1 MFRKKPSDPH
11 PLLTYILQQ
20 QTVLPFPSAD
30 QEAILQIKNSN
41 KNTSEQIPNVLRN
54 YRTGWPLIR
63 LSHLS
68 PVENEKNYYE
78 IPLQKRNDF
87 FYVAAFSLA
96 ELIAHIPGKVTIL
109 NNDGEM
115 VPDVNVFT
123 IANIQHF
130 SRNYTVSHD
139 ELKIGIAQKS
149 ASENTPN
156 KTIDLKGQ
164 IAEPS
169 LYRALLLEPI
179 LFAMNTPGQTL
190 DKNIKYHRHD
200 LEKMVIPGAAIF
212 YDGQIY
218 MDLGVFLQNCNFDR
232 NAVNYFADIF
242 KVHAFKVSYI
252 TPNFLP
258 QGVLI
263 IKALEKKYAEQVT
276 ALLRVGWEKEIIM
289 ALLLRIQ
296 AMNEKIVENEKKII
310 KEQEH
315 DVPSTLHAL
324 NKELQQAML
333 KEIANNHLFDLT
345 HVKMVLE
352 TMELINKASE
362 EYETK
367 QGVSGNTLAL
377 IAANYQTLSQHSMPK
392 IILGIIG
399 TAVAVLAFASA
410 AAAIV
415 AMSTGAIPV
424 AAMLIALTGLLL
436 VDGMTLL
443 GYGLDMLVHNKV
455 FNNSILSPAL
465 SFFKTSR
472 EIPVVEEKTNNI
484 SPRKIA

>member
-11 PLLTYILQQ
+11 PLLTHILQQ
-20 QTVLPFPSAD
+20 QTVLPFPRAD

-41 KNTSEQIPNVLRN
+41 KNNSEQIPNVLRN

-78 IPLQKRNDF
+78 VRSKKRSDF

-109 NNDGEM
+109 NNDGER
-115 VPDVNVFT
+115 VPDVNAFN
-123 IANIQHF
+123 ISNIQHF

-139 ELKIGIAQKS
+139 ELKIGVVQKS
-149 ASENTPN
+149 ASENATN
-156 KTIDLKGQ
+156 KTIDLKGR
-164 IAEPS
+164 IAEAS

-200 LEKMVIPGAAIF
+200 LEKMIIPGAAIF

-232 NAVNYFADIF
+232 EAVNYFAEIF
-242 KVHAFKVSYI
+242 KVHAFKINYL

-263 IKALEKKYAEQVT
+263 IKALEKKYADQVA
-276 ALLRVGWEKEIIM
+276 ALLRVGWEEEIIM
-289 ALLLRIQ
+289 ALLLRLQVI
-296 AMNEKIVENEKKII
+296 NEKIVENEKKII

-315 DVPSTLHAL
+315 LLPSTLHAL

-333 KEIANNHLFDLT
+333 KEIANNHLFDLK

-367 QGVSGNTLAL
+367 QGVSTNTLAL
-377 IAANYQTLSQHSMPK
+377 IAANYQTLSQHSTPK
-392 IILGIIG
+392 IILGIISA
-399 TAVAVLAFASA
+399 AVGVLAFAIA
-410 AAAIV
+410 AGAIV

-424 AAMLIALTGLLL
+424 AAILIACTALLL
-436 VDGMTLL
+436 TDGMLLL
-443 GYGLDMLVHNKV
+443 GGGLNMMINNKL
-455 FNNSILSPAL
+455 FNNSILAPAL
-465 SFFKTSR
+465 SFFKASR
-472 EIPVVEEKTNNI
+472 EIPVVEENINNI
-484 SPRKIA
+484 SPKKTA